1 VRDELERCAFELFE
15 RHGYES
21 VTVEAIAEAADVS
34 RTTFFRYYPNKEDVL
49 VQWMR
54 QVGDEA
60 AQALLERPAAESP
73 LVATRE
79 ALMTLAEV
87 YGQDSPRTELVE
99 RLRHTSPAV
108 RTAYRDKVA
117 YWEEASAQRS
127 RRGPDAIRHDLQPRL
142 LARLAMAAVTSANDT
157 WAARQHEEP
166 WSTCSRRRS
175 PRSGTDHQVRRSRTG
190 QDHPRL
196 RRQRPRAG
204 GRRGSPSQTNLRRPG
219 RRSPRS
225 VEVDPGA
232 AQDPQ
237 PDDLVDDDRDDG
249 AGDEHREPVGD
260 ATASASSTGPPRAC
274 SSVPVR
280 GRATAAP
287 G

>member
-1 VRDELERCAFELFE
+1 VAVGARGAERAAGGPGRRERKKQRVRDELERCAFELFE

-21 VTVEAIAEAADVS
+21 VSVEAIAEAADVS

-117 YWEEASAQRS
+117 YWEEALCAALAQRTG
-127 RRGPDAIRHDLQPRL
+127 RDPDTDLQPRL

-157 WAARQHEEP
+157 WAARQHRGAVVDLLEEAFAA
-166 WSTCSRRRS
+166 
-175 PRSGTDHQVRRSRTG
+175 VR
-190 QDHPRL
+190 D
-196 RRQRPRAG
+196 
-204 GRRGSPSQTNLRRPG
+204 
-219 RRSPRS
+219 
-225 VEVDPGA
+225 
-232 AQDPQ
+232 
-237 PDDLVDDDRDDG
+237 
-249 AGDEHREPVGD
+249 
-260 ATASASSTGPPRAC
+260 
-274 SSVPVR
+274 
-280 GRATAAP
+280 
-287 G
+287 